1 VGDQPAHDA
10 VADEHDERRAGD
22 RRRIE
27 FGRDEME
34 AAQVAEQWSE
44 SHHRGFDPRSGRSLY
59 SHICRLW
66 RDESII
72 KRLYGSEA
80 FTWLAEELL
89 SNRHFTEALTRAVQ
103 KGLETKGRIDR
114 NIEMVLRLL
123 NLPSRADLT
132 RLATKLEVLQG
143 SLVNLN
149 LKVDRLMDRQR
160 ARRRKRG
167 PKPPPSTADTA

>member
-10 VADEHDERRAGD
+10 VADEDHERRAGD
-22 RRRIE
+22 RGGIE
-27 FGRDEME
+27 IGRDEVE
-34 AAQVAEQWSE
+34 AAEKAEQGSE
-44 SHHRGFDPRSGRSLY
+44 FHRRGFDPDSGRSLY
-59 SHICRLW
+59 CGLCRFW
-66 RDESII
+66 GDASII
-72 KRLYGSEA
+72 KRLYGSET

-114 NIEMVLRLL
+114 NIEAVLRLL
-123 NLPSRADLT
+123 NLPSRADLN

-149 LKVDRLMDRQR
+149 LKVDRLMERER
-160 ARRRKRG
+160 GRRRKRG
-167 PKPPPSTADTA
+167 PKPPPSSADTA